1 MEGLHKNLTRLDE
14 VRREGVNAM
23 QICATRQE
31 GGRDTEGFL
40 KNNQLVLRYGGSY
53 LAMLKPWPGKMIDG
67 ELEV

>member
-1 MEGLHKNLTRLDE
+1 VEDLHKNLTRLDE

-40 KNNQLVLRYGGSY
+40 KNNLMLRYAGSY
-53 LAMLKPWPGKMIDG
+53 LHVAMLKS
-67 ELEV
+67 

>member
-40 KNNQLVLRYGGSY
+40 KNNLMLRYGGSY
-53 LAMLKPWPGKMIDG
+53 LAMLKP
-67 ELEV
+67 

>member
-1 MEGLHKNLTRLDE
+1 MEDLHKNLTRLDE

-40 KNNQLVLRYGGSY
+40 KNNPMLRYGGSY
-53 LAMLKPWPGKMIDG
+53 LATLKP
-67 ELEV
+67 